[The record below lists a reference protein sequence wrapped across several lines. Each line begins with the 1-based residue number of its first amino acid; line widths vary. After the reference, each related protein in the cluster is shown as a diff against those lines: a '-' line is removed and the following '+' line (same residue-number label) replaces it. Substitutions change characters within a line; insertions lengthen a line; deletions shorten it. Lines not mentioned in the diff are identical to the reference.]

1 MKVGS
6 LVSLSSYGAKCQFN
20 HQITRANEN
29 NVGVVIG
36 VTEWAQYPYEVMW
49 SSYLGL
55 NYDDPGSRRDRHSR
69 RELKIARL
77 K

>member
-49 SSYLGL
+49 SSLLGP
-55 NYDDPGSRRDRHSR
+55 NYMSRRDRHSR